1 MKIRLEW
8 YIVLLLAILC
18 VSEGYAQMPM
28 QPRVITQ
35 AKIIEGDTVPYIR
48 LPEVRVYSRRPR
60 KTKRQIAR
68 YNRLVYNVKKVL
80 PFARIAAKKINE
92 IEDSLARI
100 DDEKLKK
107 RYLKEAEDALFA
119 EFEQPLR
126 KLTITQGRILIKL
139 IDRETGDTTF
149 ELIKHLKGRFSAFL
163 WQSVA
168 RIFGSSLKSEY
179 DPEKDDRQIEVIVLL
194 IDDGLL

>member
-1 MKIRLEW
+1 MNRLLGILFC
-8 YIVLLLAILC
+8 IVAMSMSIPE
-18 VSEGYAQMPM
+18 VFAQDNSNA
-28 QPRVITQ
+28 RVITQ
-35 AKIIEGDTVPYIR
+35 AKVLNGDTIPFIR
-48 LPEVRVYSRRPR
+48 LPEVRVYCRKR

-80 PFARIAAKKINE
+80 PYARTAAKVISE
-92 IEDSLARI
+92 IEDSLSHI
-100 DDEKLKK
+100 SDEKLKK

-119 EFEQPLR
+119 EFEAPLK

-149 ELIKHLKGRFSAFL
+149 ELIRSLKGRFSAFL

-168 RIFGSSLKSEY
+168 RLFGSSLKSEY
-179 DPEKDDRQIEVIVLL
+179 DPDKDDRQIEVIVLM